1 MSQKLVTFSGG
12 GWNSL
17 SAIYGMTAGALDAL
31 EQRGQTRDLGNLF
44 ANTDAIAANSGGT
57 WALTTLASSDSINTT
72 LKTKSGTSSITS
84 SGYLGEVRE
93 AFETLP
99 RFGEFNG
106 PIPFT
111 SALVSDSDGFNYNWD
126 KLVQDLVY
134 TPAKDIPDGNFVPGS
149 LMSWAQNK
157 QLVFATGLGAIKARS
172 IFDRTLPP
180 QPMVV
185 ARSGRIR
192 PLNNIEAAA
201 GSSNIPNEA
210 QIVPLSLEL
219 NGQTETNSTYR
230 IPGGINTKIDYNSVR
245 GFRRS
250 STLIDAEGDSS
261 QLPLTSPSVFSS
273 AALAIG
279 ANSIP
284 ARNTDKLAPLV
295 GFSNGQIIDFESA
308 PEARTEG
315 EGHRFATREGL
326 SRTMDGA
333 YIDNSSIAYGLSALE
348 SDSGL
353 NNDFEISAFI
363 NTSSGPSDW
372 VSVALDDGSRT
383 RLPYAVTMLFGIG
396 IDGTSLPTD
405 DAYPNSIIPAGFP
418 VEFIQPSAVV
428 FERDS
433 LTGIPT
439 EPNWVYE
446 SNDSDW
452 RLEQRSINVTTNSN
466 RTFDLPEDINGTLNL
481 FIFSNPS
488 SNAIAFNNNIL
499 DQYENNF
506 NGYREALNSIEGS
519 NLIANAFL
527 F

>member
-1 MSQKLVTFSGG
+1 MSQKLATFSGG

-31 EQRGQTRDLGNLF
+31 EQRGLTRDLDNLF
-44 ANTDAIAANSGGT
+44 ANIDTISANSGGT
-57 WALTTLASSDSINTT
+57 WALTTLASSNSINTT
-72 LKTKSGTSSITS
+72 FKTKSGTSSITN
-84 SGYLGEVRE
+84 SGYLGNVRE

-99 RFGEFNG
+99 RFGEFNEER
-106 PIPFT
+106 PLF
-111 SALVSDSDGFNYNWD
+111 SASVGFNFNWN

-134 TPAKDIPDGNFVPGS
+134 TPAKDIPDSNFVPGS
-149 LMSWAQNK
+149 LMNWAQNK

-185 ARSGRIR
+185 ARSGRFR

-201 GSSNIPNEA
+201 YSSHLPNEA

-219 NGQTETNSTYR
+219 NGQTETNSAYR
-230 IPGGINTKIDYNSVR
+230 IPGGINTRIDYNSVR
-245 GFRRS
+245 GLRRS
-250 STLIDAEGDSS
+250 SIQIDTEGDSS

-273 AALAIG
+273 AALAIDS
-279 ANSIP
+279 NSD
-284 ARNTDKLAPLV
+284 AAGNTNKLAPLV
-295 GFSNGQIIDFESA
+295 GFSNGRILDFERT
-308 PEARTEG
+308 PRERTEE
-315 EGHRFATREGL
+315 EGHRFAKREGL

-348 SDSGL
+348 SESGL
-353 NNDFEISAFI
+353 KNNFEISAFI

-372 VSVALDDGSRT
+372 VSVALDDGSRI
-383 RLPYAVTMLFGIG
+383 RLPSNVTMLFGIG
-396 IDGTSLPTD
+396 INGTSLAKD
-405 DAYPNSIIPAGFP
+405 DAYPNPIIPDG
-418 VEFIQPSAVV
+418 FIQPSAVV
-428 FERDS
+428 FKRDS
-433 LTGIPT
+433 LTGIST

-446 SNDSDW
+446 SNDDNW
-452 RLEQRSINVTTNSN
+452 RIEQRTINVTTNSN
-466 RTFDLPEDINGTLNL
+466 RTFDLPENINGTLNL

-488 SNAIAFNNNIL
+488 SNLIAFNNNIL

-519 NLIANAFL
+519 NLIANAFY
-527 F
+527 FN